1 MVNFRRIINYI
12 FLSKRQINKIGIKK
26 IKRFIFVG
34 IINAISGYTLIIFLY
49 SLLNFNFYI
58 SNFIGYLFGLI
69 ISFILNRN
77 FVFKVKGKILSQL
90 TKFIFSFFLSYLLN
104 IFVFYISSEFINLN
118 NYISLLIASLFYSIS
133 FFISCNFFTFK
144 KKFVKNF

>member
-1 MVNFRRIINYI
+1 MVNFSSIKNYI
-12 FLSKRQINKIGIKK
+12 FLSKREIKKIGIKK

-34 IINAISGYTLIIFLY
+34 IFNAILGYSLIILLF
-49 SLLNFNFYI
+49 SFLNFNFYI

-77 FVFKVKGKILSQL
+77 FVFKVEDKILSQFI
-90 TKFIFSFFLSYLLN
+90 KYIFSFFLSYLLN

-118 NYISLLIASLFYSIS
+118 KYLSLLIASLFYSIS

-144 KKFVKNF
+144 KKFINNF

>member
-1 MVNFRRIINYI
+1 MVNFSSIKNYI
-12 FLSKRQINKIGIKK
+12 FLSKREIKKIGIKK

-34 IINAISGYTLIIFLY
+34 IFNAISGYTLIILLY

-69 ISFILNRN
+69 ISFMLNKY
-77 FVFKVKGKILSQL
+77 FVFKVEGKILSQF
-90 TKFIFSFFLSYLLN
+90 KRFIFSFFLSYLLN

-118 NYISLLIASLFYSIS
+118 KYLSLLIASLFYTIS

-144 KKFVKNF
+144 KKFIKNF

>member
-1 MVNFRRIINYI
+1 MINFSSIKNYI
-12 FLSKRQINKIGIKK
+12 FLSKREIKKIGIRK

-34 IINAISGYTLIIFLY
+34 IFNAISGYTLIILLY

-77 FVFKVKGKILSQL
+77 FVFKVEDKILSRFI
-90 TKFIFSFFLSYLLN
+90 KYIFSFFLSYLLN

-118 NYISLLIASLFYSIS
+118 KYLSLLIASLFYSIS

-144 KKFVKNF
+144 KKFIQNF

>member
-1 MVNFRRIINYI
+1 MVNFSSIKNYI
-12 FLSKRQINKIGIKK
+12 FLSKREIKKIGIKK

-34 IINAISGYTLIIFLY
+34 IFNAISGYTLIILLY
-49 SLLNFNFYI
+49 SLLNFNFYL

-77 FVFKVKGKILSQL
+77 FVFKVEDKILSQFI
-90 TKFIFSFFLSYLLN
+90 KYIFSFFLSYLLN

-118 NYISLLIASLFYSIS
+118 KYLSLLIASLFYSIS

-144 KKFVKNF
+144 KKFIKNF

>member
-1 MVNFRRIINYI
+1 MNFINYI
-12 FLSKRQINKIGIKK
+12 FFFKREIKK
-26 IKRFIFVG
+26 MGFKKIARFLLVG
-34 IINAISGYTLIIFLY
+34 LVNAILGYSLIIVLYTLLN
-49 SLLNFNFYI
+49 LNFYL

-77 FVFKVKGKILSQL
+77 FVFKAQGKIIVQFL
-90 TKFIFSFFLSYLLN
+90 KFILSFFLSYFLN

-118 NYISLLIASLFYSIS
+118 YYLALIIASLFYSIS

-144 KKFVKNF
+144 RKFSKTF

>member
-1 MVNFRRIINYI
+1 MINHKNIINYI
-12 FLSKRQINKIGIKK
+12 FLSKRLINKIGKKK
-26 IKRFIFVG
+26 IIRFLLVG
-34 IINAISGYTLIIFLY
+34 LVNAISGYTLIILLY
-49 SLLNFNFYI
+49 SLLNFNFYL

-69 ISFILNRN
+69 ISFLLNRN
-77 FVFKVKGKILSQL
+77 FVFKVKGKILSQF

-144 KKFVKNF
+144 KNFMKNF